1 MQAQDR
7 PAFGLPG
14 LGRSYCNYGGAAEQ
28 GTGDYKKSK
37 RDHKNIPDVSSGH
50 ELTSPE
56 LAYDGIIR
64 NEKNNTGMNVLLTA
78 IREHGHDLPKS
89 DCLRHRVFGG
99 CSVPSCTFK
108 HDNAPFTDD
117 QRLQFLKR
125 TRDLIL
131 AGKATSAASL
141 SAFVTHS

>member
-1 MQAQDR
+1 M
-7 PAFGLPG
+7 FGT
-14 LGRSYCNYGGAAEQ
+14 Y
-28 GTGDYKKSK
+28 
-37 RDHKNIPDVSSGH
+37 DHKNIPDVSSGH

-64 NEKNNTGMNVLLTA
+64 NVKNNTGMNVLLTA